1 MHADCILVVEDGM
14 IVESGR
20 HEELLRKGGRY
31 ASFYRLQLKEQASDQ
46 RAGRRSRLTADARR
60 TTEITSRSLIV
71 HYRPPRYRALTAVAR
86 RIHLAPPDPH
96 ASLMSTDTKS
106 YVIAPPPQAAL
117 AVAGTDKLFPVRR
130 LWCVGRNYVEHIKE
144 MGQDVRE
151 PPFFFAKPADAIVPD
166 GGTVPYPSLTKD
178 MHHEVELVVALK
190 SGGRNIPTER
200 ALACIYGYGV
210 GIDLTRRDLQIA
222 SRDIKR
228 PWEIGK
234 AFDHS
239 APCGALKPASEIGHP
254 SKGRIVLK
262 VNGKVRQDGDLNQ
275 MIWNVPEI
283 ISKLSEMVE
292 LAAGDIIMTGTPS
305 GVAAT
310 VAGDKIECEIE
321 GVGKLN
327 VTIGQPLK

>member
-1 MHADCILVVEDGM
+1 
-14 IVESGR
+14 
-20 HEELLRKGGRY
+20 
-31 ASFYRLQLKEQASDQ
+31 
-46 RAGRRSRLTADARR
+46 
-60 TTEITSRSLIV
+60 
-71 HYRPPRYRALTAVAR
+71 
-86 RIHLAPPDPH
+86 
-96 ASLMSTDTKS
+96 MSTDGKT
-106 YVIAPPPQAAL
+106 YVIPQPPQAAIP
-117 AVAGTDKLFPVRR
+117 VAATGKYFPVRR

-151 PPFFFAKPADAIVPD
+151 PPFFFAKPADAIVAD

-190 SGGRNIPTER
+190 SGGRNIATEK

-239 APCGALKPASEIGHP
+239 APCGALRAAAEIGHP
-254 SKGRIVLK
+254 AKGRIMLK
-262 VNGKVRQDGDLNQ
+262 VNGKVRQDGNLDQ
-275 MIWNVPEI
+275 MIWKVPEI
-283 ISKLSEMVE
+283 IAKLSEMVE

-310 VAGDKIECEIE
+310 VAGDRIECEIE
-321 GVGKLN
+321 GVGTLH

>member
-1 MHADCILVVEDGM
+1 
-14 IVESGR
+14 
-20 HEELLRKGGRY
+20 
-31 ASFYRLQLKEQASDQ
+31 
-46 RAGRRSRLTADARR
+46 
-60 TTEITSRSLIV
+60 
-71 HYRPPRYRALTAVAR
+71 
-86 RIHLAPPDPH
+86 
-96 ASLMSTDTKS
+96 MSTNGKTF
-106 YVIAPPPQAAL
+106 VIPQPPQAAIP
-117 AVAGTDKLFPVRR
+117 VVNTGEYFPVRR

-151 PPFFFAKPADAIVPD
+151 PPFFFAKPADAIVAD

-190 SGGRNIPTER
+190 SGGRNIATEK

-239 APCGALKPASEIGHP
+239 APCGPLRAAAEIGHP
-254 SKGRIVLK
+254 AKGSIMLK
-262 VNGKVRQDGDLNQ
+262 VNGKVRQDGNLDQ
-275 MIWNVPEI
+275 MIWKVPEI
-283 ISKLSEMVE
+283 IAKLSEMVE

-310 VAGDKIECEIE
+310 VAGDRIECEIE
-321 GVGKLN
+321 GVGTLH